1 MNEPYFW
8 DIGASLIIRK
18 LIKPEINM
26 MYQYILGFHCG
37 SAGKESAC
45 SEGDLGSIPGSE
57 RVSGEGSG
65 YHGQRTLA
73 GCCTCG
79 HKELDMTKQQTRF
92 HRIKATIQIYFI
104 NLDYKVFE
112 TTMFSLKSL

>member
-1 MNEPYFW
+1 MISN
-8 DIGASLIIRK
+8 DSLVTIY
-18 LIKPEINM
+18 LWQHMGQEALP
-26 MYQYILGFHCG
+26 GG
-37 SAGKESAC
+37 SDGKESAC

-57 RVSGEGSG
+57 RVSGEGNG

-73 GCCTCG
+73 GCCTCS